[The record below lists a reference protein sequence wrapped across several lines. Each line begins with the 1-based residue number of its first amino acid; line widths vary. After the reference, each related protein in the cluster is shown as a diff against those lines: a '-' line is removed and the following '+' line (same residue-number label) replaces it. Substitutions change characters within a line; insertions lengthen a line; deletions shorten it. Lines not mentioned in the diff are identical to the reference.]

1 MKGDFTMEKRI
12 INEET
17 GIQYTLVG
25 DYYLPNLALPPQKE
39 ECSIGRFGRM
49 RLRYLKEHRR
59 MLYTQLL
66 TSGTLNSHLHEAEE
80 AALDRLEMIIR
91 QMAAAQGVTERLK
104 AEDQMAWVGR
114 MNNIWACAEEIVV
127 REVVYE

>member
-1 MKGDFTMEKRI
+1 MEKTI

-39 ECSIGRFGRM
+39 KYFVGRFGRM
-49 RLRYLKEHRR
+49 RLRYLKDHRR
-59 MLYTQLL
+59 VLYTQLL
-66 TSGTLNSHLHEAEE
+66 TSGALNCHLHEVEE
-80 AALDRLEMIIR
+80 SACDHLDVLVR

-114 MNNIWACAEEIVV
+114 MNNIRACAEEIVA

>member
-1 MKGDFTMEKRI
+1 MKGDFTMEKTI

-25 DYYLPNLALPPQKE
+25 DYYLPNLALPPQRE
-39 ECSIGRFGRM
+39 EYTIGRFGRM

-59 MLYTQLL
+59 VLYTKLL
-66 TSGTLNSHLHEAEE
+66 TSGTLNSHLHEVEE
-80 AALDRLEMIIR
+80 AAHNRLDILVR
-91 QMAAAQGVTERLK
+91 QMTATQGVTERLK

-114 MNNIWACAEEIVV
+114 MNNIRACAEEVVV
-127 REVVYE
+127 REMVYE